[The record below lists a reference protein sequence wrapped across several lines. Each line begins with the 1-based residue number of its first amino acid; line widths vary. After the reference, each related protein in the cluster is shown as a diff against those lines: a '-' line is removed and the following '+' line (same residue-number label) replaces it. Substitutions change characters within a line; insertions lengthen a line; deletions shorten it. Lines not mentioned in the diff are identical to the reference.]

1 MSKLKGEA
9 TLLFSF
15 IAPYL
20 MGGHLLKERIYTSS
34 SKYISLDI
42 DHLVYHWEG
51 FQTGSH
57 KGCLHFKPKE
67 NTSFWQILNFGDNGS
82 QEKLCESMTP
92 PT

>member
-1 MSKLKGEA
+1 MSNFKGEA

-42 DHLVYHWEG
+42 DHLVYH
-51 FQTGSH
+51 
-57 KGCLHFKPKE
+57 
-67 NTSFWQILNFGDNGS
+67 
-82 QEKLCESMTP
+82 
-92 PT
+92 